1 MSPLE
6 IESLLPQVGKEQ
18 HQPADTKS
26 FLTTRWSLVLPAAKG
41 EEAALAGLCQAY
53 WTPVYGLFRW
63 WGHSP
68 EESEDLTQEFFH
80 RLLEKDWLSSLEREG
95 GKFRAFLFTLLKR
108 FRADEYDRATAAKR
122 GGKSTMISID
132 APAGEITV
140 RKIDSKVST
149 PDEVFDRLWAMEL
162 LDRALRRLESEVLTS
177 PKARLWPM
185 MKPLLSSEPE
195 QGECQMIAREAGL
208 TSNNISVTLLRWR
221 ARMRELVMDEIQTT
235 VMNEHQAGEEFANL
249 LHALRGA

>member
-1 MSPLE
+1 M
-6 IESLLPQVGKEQ
+6 
-18 HQPADTKS
+18 
-26 FLTTRWSLVLPAAKG
+26 
-41 EEAALAGLCQAY
+41 
-53 WTPVYGLFRW
+53 FRW

-80 RLLEKDWLSSLEREG
+80 RLLEKGWLSSLEREG
-95 GKFRAFLFTLLKR
+95 GNFRSFLFTLLKR

-132 APAGEITV
+132 APAGEITA

-162 LDRALRRLESEVLTS
+162 LDRALRRLESEILTS

-185 MKPLLSSEPE
+185 MKALLSSEPE
-195 QGECQMIAREAGL
+195 QGELPLEVAEQFIALSQLMPNQSVNVPLKPVQPALELL
-208 TSNNISVTLLRWR
+208 TFP
-221 ARMRELVMDEIQTT
+221 A
-235 VMNEHQAGEEFANL
+235 
-249 LHALRGA
+249 ALIA